1 MPNISADKL
10 ETFATSLL
18 KAGGATDEEA
28 KATAAGLVSANLSG
42 YDSHGV
48 MRIPYYVG
56 ALDSGEVRS
65 QAEWRVVRESPT
77 HIVVDANWGF
87 GHVAAQRLVERLIDK
102 AKTSGTGIGT
112 MMQSG
117 HIGRLGQYAEE
128 IAEQGLVSM
137 LMVNSHG
144 AVHRVAPPGGKASR
158 LATNPICI
166 GVPNHQAENAEPLVL
181 DFSTS
186 ATAEG
191 KVRVKWIAGEDAPD
205 GWLIDNEGQPTNDP
219 SVLYESKPPG
229 AIIPFGGAQAYKG
242 FGLGLMID
250 IFCGALSGGL
260 VSREKAESPKGNCV
274 FMMVID
280 PAHFGGASHFANEVE
295 QLAQFVRDCPR
306 AEGVERIMLPGD
318 PERAMR
324 DRRCSEGISLDQG
337 NWQKLVELAEQLG
350 VDVPS

>member
-1 MPNISADKL
+1 MPSLQAEQL
-10 ETFATSLL
+10 EEFACSLL
-18 KAGGATDEEA
+18 EAGGATDEEA
-28 KATAAGLVSANLSG
+28 KLTAAGLVSANLAG

-48 MRIPYYVG
+48 MRIPFYVS
-56 ALDSGEVRS
+56 ALADGDVRS
-65 QAEWRVVRESPT
+65 QAEFEVVRESDT
-77 HIVVDANWGF
+77 HVVVNANWGF
-87 GHVAAQRLVERLIDK
+87 GHVAAQRLVERLTEK
-102 AKTSGTGIGT
+102 AKTFGTGIGT
-112 MMQSG
+112 MMQCG

-128 IAEQGLVSM
+128 IAAEGLVSM

-166 GVPNHQAENAEPLVL
+166 GVPHRDEPLVL

-191 KVRVKWIAGEDAPD
+191 KVRVKWIAGEKAPD
-205 GWLIDNEGQPTNDP
+205 GWLIDNNGQPTNDP

-229 AIIPFGGAQAYKG
+229 AILPFGGAQAYKG
-242 FGLGLMID
+242 FGLSLMID

-260 VSREKAESPKGNCV
+260 VSREKAETPKGNCV
-274 FMMVID
+274 FMMIID
-280 PAHFGGASHFANEVE
+280 PAYFGGAEHFAAEVQ

-306 AEGVERIMLPGD
+306 ADGVDRILLPGD

-324 DRRCSEGISLDQG
+324 AQRTADGITLDDG
-337 NWQKLVELAEQLG
+337 NWKKLVELAEQLG
-350 VDVPS
+350 VQPPV

>member
-1 MPNISADKL
+1 MPTIQANQL
-10 ETFATSLL
+10 EQFARDLL
-18 KAGGATDEEA
+18 SAGGATDEEA
-28 KATAAGLVSANLSG
+28 ALTAAGLVSANLCG

-56 ALDSGEVRS
+56 ALAAGEVCS
-65 QAEWRVVRESPT
+65 QAEWNVLRESAT
-77 HIVVDANWGF
+77 HLVVDANWGF
-87 GHVAAQRLVERLIDK
+87 GHVAAQRLVGRLVEI

-112 MMQSG
+112 MLQCG

-128 IAEQGLVSM
+128 MAEAGLVSM

-166 GVPNHQAENAEPLVL
+166 GVPHHTSDGAEPLVL

-186 ATAEG
+186 TTAEG
-191 KVRVKWIAGEDAPD
+191 KVRVKWIAGEAAPD

-229 AIIPFGGAQAYKG
+229 AILPFGGPQAYKG
-242 FGLGLMID
+242 FGLSLMID

-274 FMMVID
+274 FMLVLD
-280 PAHFGGASHFANEVE
+280 PAHFGGAAHFAAEVQ

-306 AEGVERIMLPGD
+306 AAGVDRILLPGD

-324 DRRCSEGISLDQG
+324 KQRIENGISLDDG
-337 NWQKLVELAEQLG
+337 NWQKLIELAEQLG
-350 VDVPS
+350 VPVPN